1 AMSHFTRVRTQLR
14 DLQTVRRALE
24 DLGYEVEEGRTVR
37 GYGGQETDAD
47 LIVRTGSQYDL
58 GFRQGGGATLMVA
71 DLSGPRVARRPVVKV
86 ADFWGLRVDREA
98 FLNRLTQRYAYL
110 TVLEQAQT
118 QGWQSVTEETQP
130 DGSIRL
136 VMQRWE

>member
-1 AMSHFTRVRTQLR
+1 MSHFTRVRTQLR

-58 GFRQGGGATLMVA
+58 GFRQEGGAILM
-71 DLSGPRVARRPVVKV
+71 V